1 MDMCDSVVLCGCSS
15 YEEKF
20 YLDKRFNGLPEA
32 IKEELKIMCVLYTA
46 DVGGILTMEFDED
59 GSLIFHVSAD
69 EGDLLF
75 DDIGSGLKM
84 KQIQEEK
91 KELFEALE
99 LYYRAFILKED
110 MTALLTEEE
119 E

>member
-1 MDMCDSVVLCGCSS
+1 MFENVVLCGCSS

-20 YLDKRFNGLPEA
+20 YLDERFNGLPEM

-46 DVGGILTMEFDED
+46 DVGGIVTLEFDQE
-59 GSLIFHVSAD
+59 GNLLFQVTAD

-75 DDIGSGLKM
+75 DEIGSVLKM
-84 KQIQEEK
+84 KQVQAEK
-91 KELFEALE
+91 EELFEALE

-110 MTALLTEEE
+110 LSKILTEED
-119 E
+119 